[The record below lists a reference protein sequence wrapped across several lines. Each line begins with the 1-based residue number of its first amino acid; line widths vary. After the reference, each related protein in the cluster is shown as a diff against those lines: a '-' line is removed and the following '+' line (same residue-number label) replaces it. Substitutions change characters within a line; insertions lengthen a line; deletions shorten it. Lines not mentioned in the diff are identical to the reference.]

1 MILAAGCALMKP
13 QQADDPDPLLV
24 NLDKL
29 ERRLNTIERVL
40 ENASLVGLTVQ
51 ADELERRTSELRGRT
66 ETLEHEATSA
76 TERQRELYADL
87 DIRIQNLERKLRD
100 SVNQVSIL
108 GGDSLAPG
116 QLPVPG
122 GSDQDN
128 YQASFEFLKEER
140 YELAAMAFRQFLVS
154 YPDSQLANNAQYW
167 LAESYYGSQKFDIAL
182 VEFEKLINNYTTS
195 RKASDALL
203 KVGYCNYEL
212 KRWDAARYALVKVQ
226 TDYPDTTAA
235 GLAKQRLKRMD
246 SNSQ

>member
-1 MILAAGCALMKP
+1 MLLGAGCALMKP

-24 NLDKL
+24 NLGKL
-29 ERRLNTIERVL
+29 ERRLSAIERVL
-40 ENASLVGLTVQ
+40 ENGSLVGLTVQ

-76 TERQRELYADL
+76 TERQRELHADL

-128 YQASFEFLKEER
+128 YQASFEFLKEQR

-167 LAESYYGSQKFDIAL
+167 LAESYYVTKKFDIAL

-212 KRWDAARYALVKVQ
+212 KQWNAARYALVKVQ

-235 GLAKQRLKRMD
+235 RLAKQRLKRMD

>member
-1 MILAAGCALMKP
+1 MILAAGCAVMKP
-13 QQADDPDPLLV
+13 QQSDDPDPLLV
-24 NLDKL
+24 NLGKL
-29 ERRLNTIERVL
+29 ERRLSAIERVL
-40 ENASLVGLTVQ
+40 ENGSLVDLTVQ
-51 ADELERRTSELRGRT
+51 VDALERRTSELRGQT
-66 ETLEHEATSA
+66 ETLEHEAISA
-76 TERQRELYADL
+76 TERQRELNADL

-108 GGDSLAPG
+108 GGYSLAPG

-128 YQASFEFLKEER
+128 YQASFEFLKEQR
-140 YELAAMAFRQFLVS
+140 YDLAAMAFRQFLVS

-167 LAESYYGSQKFDIAL
+167 LAESYYVTQKFDIAL

-212 KRWDAARYALVKVQ
+212 KRWNAARYALVKVQ

-235 GLAKQRLKRMD
+235 RLAKQRLKWMD